1 VNSLQV
7 LACPATLKGV
17 LGAGSAAAAL
27 AEGFRQAGVEAV
39 ELPVADGGE
48 GTAEVLA
55 AALGGE
61 WRAATVSDPLGRR
74 VRARYLLLPG
84 RSAVVESAE
93 AIGLSLLRPDELD
106 PLRASS
112 RGLGEL
118 IQVALGERLTSLLV
132 CLGGSAT
139 VDGGAGLREVVD
151 SLPVETVVAC
161 DVRNPLLGERGAARV
176 FGPQKGATPEAVEAL
191 EARLAG
197 MEELRPFADV
207 PGAGAAG
214 GLGAA
219 LAALG
224 AQLVPGA
231 ELVLDLIGFRER
243 AREAALVVTGE
254 GKVDRTSAEGKAPD
268 AVVRACREEGAPCV
282 VFGGVIE
289 EPLEGAEHKELSGD
303 PGRAREDLVALGERL
318 GRELTGA

>member
-1 VNSLQV
+1 
-7 LACPATLKGV
+7 
-17 LGAGSAAAAL
+17 
-27 AEGFRQAGVEAV
+27 VEAV

-61 WRAATVSDPLGRR
+61 WRAATVSDPLGRP

-84 RSAVVESAE
+84 RSAVIESAE
-93 AIGLSLLRPDELD
+93 AIGLSLLQPEERD

-151 SLPVETVVAC
+151 SLPVETAVAC
-161 DVRNPLLGERGAARV
+161 DVLNPLLGERGAARV
-176 FGPQKGATPEAVEAL
+176 FGPQKGATPEAVEEL
-191 EARLAG
+191 EARLAS
-197 MEELRPFADV
+197 MDELTAVADV

-219 LAALG
+219 FAALG
-224 AQLVPGA
+224 AHLVPGA
-231 ELVLDLIGFRER
+231 ELVLDLVGFRER
-243 AREAALVVTGE
+243 TRGAVLVVTGE
-254 GKVDRTSAEGKAPD
+254 GTVDRTSAEGKAPG
-268 AVVRACREEGAPCV
+268 AVVRACRNEGVRCV
-282 VFGGVIE
+282 VFGGRVE
-289 EPLEGAEHKELSGD
+289 EPLEGAEHLELSGI
-303 PGRAREDLVALGERL
+303 PGQAREDLVELADRL
-318 GRELTGA
+318 GTELANR